1 MWQPLDGLAYIT
13 GAQLREGGA
22 NPPAG
27 SMVTQEELLDD
38 KVVQGLPEPD
48 SRLLNEVR
56 LAYAD
61 HDSPL
66 IPSRMAYER
75 HCKRFL
81 TSDWFTDGTAL
92 ARAFTII
99 GAADCFDAQGVAD
112 VTRTINDYAPDARVV
127 VGREEDPVIYVEC
140 DNPAMAVDML
150 EREADWVTRL
160 SYPSIR
166 KHHGEDVFDQDDM
179 HNGCEHHEPPVPNE
193 QAAVANDPENV
204 VWARWNYE

>member
-1 MWQPLDGLAYIT
+1 
-13 GAQLREGGA
+13 
-22 NPPAG
+22 
-27 SMVTQEELLDD
+27 MVTQEELLDD

-61 HDSPL
+61 HDTPL

-99 GAADCFDAQGVAD
+99 GAAGCFDAQGVAD
-112 VTRTINDYAPDARVV
+112 VTRTINDYASDARVV

-140 DNPAMAVDML
+140 DDPAMAVDML

-166 KHHGEDVFDQDDM
+166 KQHGEDVFGQHDM
-179 HNGCEHHEPPVPNE
+179 HKNCEHHEPPVPSE
-193 QAAVANDPENV
+193 RAAVANDTENV